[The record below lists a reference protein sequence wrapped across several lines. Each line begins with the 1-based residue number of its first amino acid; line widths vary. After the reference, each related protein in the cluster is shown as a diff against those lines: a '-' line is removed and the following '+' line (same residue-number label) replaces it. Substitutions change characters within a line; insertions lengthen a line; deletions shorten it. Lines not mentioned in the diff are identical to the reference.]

1 MASVTNDFVPRATKS
16 LLRGRTAPFVTPSP
30 VAPFPKT
37 AQVIVKETRS
47 EPVTT
52 KEVAEV
58 APKADT
64 ASEYQQLESYVNAE
78 LREITEKYENLR
90 REVETLRSMYSTLR
104 NEVNRKSEPGET
116 QSPFAVNEKRA
127 RIIEERRQAMQNKHE
142 DSLFTTSV
150 ATEEQSEEE
159 QFSAVASEEEEI
171 AASEEEEEIAASEE
185 EEEIAASEE
194 EEEIAASEEEEASI
208 ASEELSE
215 VETTLTLSKGQTIS
229 SAEDITTDLLNQCRV
244 DDMHQVCK
252 MFDISVPPRAK
263 KAKLRALIESFKRNQ

>member
-1 MASVTNDFVPRATKS
+1 MMASVTNDFVPRATKS
-16 LLRGRTAPFVTPSP
+16 LLRRRTAPFVTPSP

-37 AQVIVKETRS
+37 APQVIVKETRS

-52 KEVAEV
+52 KVVAEV

-78 LREITEKYENLR
+78 LREITEKYEILR

-142 DSLFTTSV
+142 DSLFTTGV
-150 ATEEQSEEE
+150 ATEEE

-171 AASEEEEEIAASEE
+171 AASEEEEEITASEE
-185 EEEIAASEE
+185 EEEEITASEE

-229 SAEDITTDLLNQCRV
+229 SVEDITTDVLNQCRV
-244 DDMHQVCK
+244 DDMHQICEL
-252 MFDISVPPRAK
+252 FDISVPPRAK

>member
-16 LLRGRTAPFVTPSP
+16 LLRGRSAPFVTPSP

-37 AQVIVKETRS
+37 APQVIVKETRS

-52 KEVAEV
+52 NVVAEV

-64 ASEYQQLESYVNAE
+64 TSNQQLESYISAE
-78 LREITEKYENLR
+78 LREITEKYESLR

-142 DSLFTTSV
+142 DSLFTTGI
-150 ATEEQSEEE
+150 AAEEEQSEEE

-171 AASEEEEEIAASEE
+171 AASEEE
-185 EEEIAASEE
+185 
-194 EEEIAASEEEEASI
+194 
-208 ASEELSE
+208 LSE

-229 SAEDITTDLLNQCRV
+229 CIEDITTDLLNLCRV
-244 DDMHQVCK
+244 DDLHQICE
-252 MFDISVPPRAK
+252 MFDIAVAPRAK

>member
-16 LLRGRTAPFVTPSP
+16 LLRGRSAPFVTPSP

-37 AQVIVKETRS
+37 APQVIVKETRS

-52 KEVAEV
+52 NVVAEV

-64 ASEYQQLESYVNAE
+64 TSNQQLESYISAE
-78 LREITEKYENLR
+78 LREITEKYESLR

-142 DSLFTTSV
+142 DSLFTTGI
-150 ATEEQSEEE
+150 AAEEEQSEEE

-171 AASEEEEEIAASEE
+171 AASEEEIAASEE
-185 EEEIAASEE
+185 EFAASEEEIAASEE
-194 EEEIAASEEEEASI
+194 EIAASE
-208 ASEELSE
+208 EELSE

-229 SAEDITTDLLNQCRV
+229 CIEDITTDLLNLCRV
-244 DDMHQVCK
+244 DDLHQICE
-252 MFDISVPPRAK
+252 MFDIAVAPRAK